1 MPGSSP
7 GMTRKEKAMS
17 GMAVTERRRLG
28 KAGPEVSAIGLGCMS
43 LSGVYGTSDDDA
55 GVRLIQR
62 AIELGIDHFDSSD
75 MYGWGQNEELLGRAL
90 KGQRD
95 GIVIAT
101 KFGQTRRPGGAN
113 GVDGSP
119 AYVAQACEASLKRL
133 GVDVIDLYYQH
144 RVDPAVPVEETVGA
158 MARLVEQGKV
168 RFLGLCEARP
178 ERIRRAQATH
188 PIAAV
193 QSEFSLLYREEAT
206 ETRALTRDLGIAF
219 FAYAPLGRSLLTGQV
234 PDLGNLAEGDT
245 RKRHPRFEGENFQ
258 KNRVLVERVEAIA
271 ADKRCTVAQLCLA
284 WLLAQGDDV
293 IPIPGTKRIERL
305 EENLGALQVRLTPEE
320 AATIADVIPIGAAA
334 GTRYPE
340 GGMRGVYI

>member
-1 MPGSSP
+1 
-7 GMTRKEKAMS
+7 MS
-17 GMAVTERRRLG
+17 GMAVTQRRRVG

-43 LSGVYGTSDDDA
+43 FSGVYGTSDEEA
-55 GVRLIQR
+55 GIRLIHR
-62 AIELGIDHFDSSD
+62 AVELGVDHFDSSD

-90 KGQRD
+90 KGRRN
-95 GIVIAT
+95 GVVIVT

-144 RVDPAVPVEETVGA
+144 RVDPAVPVEDTVGA
-158 MARLVEQGKV
+158 MSRLVEQGKV
-168 RFLGLCEARP
+168 RHLGLCEARP
-178 ERIRRAQATH
+178 ERIRQAHSVH

-206 ETRALTRDLGIAF
+206 ETRELTRDLGIAF
-219 FAYAPLGRSLLTGQV
+219 VAYAPLARSLLTGDV
-234 PDLGNLAEGDT
+234 PDLGNLAPGDT
-245 RKRHPRFEGENFQ
+245 RGRHPRFVGDNLA
-258 KNRVLVERVEAIA
+258 KNRELVQRIEAIA
-271 ADKRCTVAQLCLA
+271 EEKGCTPAQLCLA
-284 WLLAQGDDV
+284 WLLAQGPDV
-293 IPIPGTKRIERL
+293 IPIPGTKRMERL
-305 EENLGALQVRLTPEE
+305 EENLGAMRVHLTP
-320 AATIADVIPIGAAA
+320 ADMDRISTAIPIGAAA